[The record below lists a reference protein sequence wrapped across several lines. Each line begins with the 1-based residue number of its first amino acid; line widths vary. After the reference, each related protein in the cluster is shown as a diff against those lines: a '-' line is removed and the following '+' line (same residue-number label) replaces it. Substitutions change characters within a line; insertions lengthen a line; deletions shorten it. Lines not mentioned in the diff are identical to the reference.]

1 MARRRARWQ
10 RHQAR
15 IDPRRL
21 VFVDET
27 WTRTNMGA
35 LRGWGQV
42 PFGNRNTMTVL
53 AACATTGSTHRC

>member
-1 MARRRARWQ
+1 VARGRARWQ

-35 LRGWGQV
+35 LRGWGLV
-42 PFGNRNTMTVL
+42 CPLKSGPP
-53 AACATTGSTHRC
+53 